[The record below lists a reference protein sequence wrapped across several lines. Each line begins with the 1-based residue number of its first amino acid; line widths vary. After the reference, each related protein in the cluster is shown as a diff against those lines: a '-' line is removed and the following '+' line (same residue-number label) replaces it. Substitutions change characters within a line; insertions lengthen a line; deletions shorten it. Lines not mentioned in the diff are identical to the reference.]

1 MARIEV
7 TAEDQAR
14 VSAAVAAAEAQTS
27 GEIVTIIARCSD
39 PYRDV
44 ALHYAVLAMLAV
56 PVKLAL
62 LPQAWLDR
70 ASALLIGWNP
80 EWTRGGAMLALLA
93 LLALAFLVGRAVFS
107 WRPLLLALTP
117 GATKARR
124 VRRRAIAHFR
134 SACQARTRGRT
145 GILIYLSLDERRA
158 EIVADAAI
166 HAKVAPE
173 AWGEAM
179 AALVGQVRAGRV
191 GDGMA
196 LAVAQVGALLAQH
209 LPRAAD
215 DDNELPD
222 RLILI

>member
-7 TAEDQAR
+7 TAQDQAR

-44 ALHYAVLAMLAV
+44 ALHYAMLAMLAM

-62 LPQAWLDR
+62 LPQAWLDQ
-70 ASALLIGWNP
+70 ASALLLGWNP

-93 LLALAFLVGRAVFS
+93 LLALAFLLGRALFS

-117 GATKARR
+117 GATKSRR

-134 SACQARTRGRT
+134 SACEARTRGRT

-166 HAKVAPE
+166 HAKVAPK

-179 AALVGQVRAGRV
+179 AALVTEVRAGRV